1 MSRAQRHTATVAE
14 SHGDRAMVTVT
25 VTVVN
30 SKLELLPIYQSR
42 CHIMPVAVVHHAS
55 ASGDSEATTRLASDP
70 ETALAR
76 DLPCTSKPVPV
87 GSRLAP

>member
-1 MSRAQRHTATVAE
+1 MPVRAKRKTFESQQNEDGRMSRAQRHTATVAE

-42 CHIMPVAVVHHAS
+42 CHIMP
-55 ASGDSEATTRLASDP
+55 ASG
-70 ETALAR
+70 
-76 DLPCTSKPVPV
+76 
-87 GSRLAP
+87 